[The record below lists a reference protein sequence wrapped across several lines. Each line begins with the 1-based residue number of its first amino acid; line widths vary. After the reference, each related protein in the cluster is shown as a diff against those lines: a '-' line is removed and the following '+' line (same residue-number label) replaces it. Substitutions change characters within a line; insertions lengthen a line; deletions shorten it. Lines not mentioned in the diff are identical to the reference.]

1 MPSTSKSQQRLF
13 CMAYAVRKG
22 ELERSKVTKSVLDIA
37 DGDMTDEEIKDF
49 MELKESL
56 IKSFVDFVNEE
67 KTVKNTKLRKLLD
80 DAGYSDI
87 ELVKGSGYFYLV
99 SNEPNSEH
107 EKLLFSK
114 DTDIYVNSFNQQTP
128 EQWFDDIMTILTES
142 FSLPKMKY
150 VEENKSRYGTS
161 YEIFSDDRKNVITCK
176 LEQQFDLYYYEFD
189 CDYDRATENSDEP
202 FNTRHFAIFA
212 LNFIGK
218 CNRANKAAGRNNIS
232 YEKAADEL
240 KKLK

>member
-37 DGDMTDEEIKDF
+37 DSDMTDKEIKDF

-56 IKSFVDFVNEE
+56 IKSYEE
-67 KTVKNTKLRKLLD
+67 
-80 DAGYSDI
+80 
-87 ELVKGSGYFYLV
+87 F
-99 SNEPNSEH
+99 
-107 EKLLFSK
+107 
-114 DTDIYVNSFNQQTP
+114 
-128 EQWFDDIMTILTES
+128 LTES

-150 VEENKSRYGTS
+150 VEENNSRYGKS

-176 LEQQFDLYYYEFD
+176 LEQQSGLYYYEFD

-202 FNTRHFAIFA
+202 
-212 LNFIGK
+212 
-218 CNRANKAAGRNNIS
+218 
-232 YEKAADEL
+232 
-240 KKLK
+240 

>member
-37 DGDMTDEEIKDF
+37 DSDMTDKEIKDF

-56 IKSFVDFVNEE
+56 IKSYEE
-67 KTVKNTKLRKLLD
+67 
-80 DAGYSDI
+80 
-87 ELVKGSGYFYLV
+87 F
-99 SNEPNSEH
+99 
-107 EKLLFSK
+107 
-114 DTDIYVNSFNQQTP
+114 
-128 EQWFDDIMTILTES
+128 LTES

-150 VEENKSRYGTS
+150 VEENNSRYGKS

-176 LEQQFDLYYYEFD
+176 LEQQSGLYYYEFD
-189 CDYDRATENSDEP
+189 CDYDRAIENHDEP
-202 FNTRHFAIFA
+202 FNMRHFAIFA

-240 KKLK
+240 RKLK